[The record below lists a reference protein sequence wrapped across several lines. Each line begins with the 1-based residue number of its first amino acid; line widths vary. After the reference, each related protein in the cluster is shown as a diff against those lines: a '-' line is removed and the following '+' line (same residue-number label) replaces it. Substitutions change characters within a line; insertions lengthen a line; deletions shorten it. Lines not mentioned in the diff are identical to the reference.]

1 MDEEGFTRFL
11 KRGGRSLSAVKRCV
25 RHVRDFEA
33 FLGDHRAGRPIEE
46 AANTDI
52 EAYVEWVER
61 EPPASAKTP
70 LWALRYYFLYAS
82 MDDQRALASQLRQ
95 ERIKRTPFPLKNFVD
110 VDPEQVERLA
120 AIGNR
125 SADDMLE
132 AGRTPEGRRHL
143 SEESGIPPEA
153 VPRRRHR
160 YPRKDGGLGPGG
172 DEGDAR
178 RVGGAHGIPW
188 NRAPPQGGP
197 ILRRVC
203 EDAPEDSGVLES
215 VQGANPVNLP
225 GRISPRF
232 GSPPPSRHPSRR

>member
-120 AIGNR
+120 NIGIR
-125 SADDMLE
+125 SADDILE

-153 VPRRRHR
+153 VLEFVKLSDLTRIKGIKGIRARLYHDAGIDTLEKMAGWDPEEMRAMLAEWVERTGFRGIAPLPKEAR
-160 YPRKDGGLGPGG
+160 FSVESARK
-172 DEGDAR
+172 
-178 RVGGAHGIPW
+178 
-188 NRAPPQGGP
+188 
-197 ILRRVC
+197 
-203 EDAPEDSGVLES
+203 
-215 VQGANPVNLP
+215 LP
-225 GRISPRF
+225 KIVEY
-232 GSPPPSRHPSRR
+232 

>member
-120 AIGNR
+120 NIGIR
-125 SADDMLE
+125 SADDILE

-153 VPRRRHR
+153 VLEFVKLSDLTRIKGIKGIRARLYHDAGIDTLEKMAGWDPEEMRAMLAEWVERTGFRGIAPLPKEAR
-160 YPRKDGGLGPGG
+160 FSVESARK
-172 DEGDAR
+172 
-178 RVGGAHGIPW
+178 
-188 NRAPPQGGP
+188 
-197 ILRRVC
+197 
-203 EDAPEDSGVLES
+203 
-215 VQGANPVNLP
+215 LP
-225 GRISPRF
+225 MIVEY
-232 GSPPPSRHPSRR
+232 